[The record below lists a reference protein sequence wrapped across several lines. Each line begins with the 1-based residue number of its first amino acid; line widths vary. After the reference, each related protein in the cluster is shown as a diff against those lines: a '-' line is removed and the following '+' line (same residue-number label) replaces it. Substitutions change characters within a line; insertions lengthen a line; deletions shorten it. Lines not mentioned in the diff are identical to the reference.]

1 MATKRIASHS
11 INWTTFGSK
20 VPKQEIKKFNAFKA
34 KSDGYVV
41 KVSVLPEAIPQINW
55 AMYEGK
61 VPVAG
66 MIENFKKSYEALT
79 IPYPADTYSAAIDAE
94 ETEATKEGVEFMALC
109 RAEIAKMEAELKVLS
124 TMPPPS
130 EMTIEEFYEAFPQYA
145 IDSWDKPT
153 VWPHTEESQPDYFKA
168 RYEAGLTSDH

>member
-1 MATKRIASHS
+1 MATKRISTHS
-11 INWTTFGSK
+11 LNWTSFGAK

-41 KVSVLPEAIPQINW
+41 KVSTLPEAIPAINW
-55 AMYEGK
+55 AVYEGK
-61 VPVAG
+61 IPVAG
-66 MIENFKKSYEALT
+66 MLENFKKSYGALT
-79 IPYPADTYSAAIDAE
+79 IPYPEDKCSAAIDAE
-94 ETEATKEGVEFMALC
+94 ETEAMKEAVEFMAVC
-109 RAEIAKMEAELKVLS
+109 RAEIAKMDADLKILS

-145 IDSWDKPT
+145 IDSFDNPT

-168 RYEAGLTSDH
+168 QYEAGLVSDH